1 MSTQN
6 VPYSEPHSVSYVA
19 WNFEYVGRA
28 MKRRLPTLGISSDET
43 DRIPY
48 LVCKCDESGTR
59 KVYTLVTAGPRPDL
73 EEALFKDLSAEK
85 L

>member
-1 MSTQN
+1 MATQN
-6 VPYSEPHSVSYVA
+6 VLHGEPHSVSYVA
-19 WNFEYVGRA
+19 WNLEYVGRA
-28 MKRRLPTLGISSDET
+28 MKRRLPSLGISSDRT
-43 DRIPY
+43 DEIPY

-59 KVYTLVTAGPRPDL
+59 KMYTLVTSGPRPDL